1 MRRTLPPALPRIP
14 CPSRAWDLLLRDE
27 LFEELHGARITRLPE
42 PEHRLAPHLAIL
54 VVLRDVHELVDRLAV
69 TTALREHEDQ
79 LLLDLRVRHLVVQR
93 CERLRRGAAIL
104 TRPEQRLLTH
114 LRALLRIQ
122 RDVHDPLA
130 VAESALLR
138 EREDDL
144 LLERVLL
151 HAAIQP
157 LQVVRVLLR

>member
-54 VVLRDVHELVDRLAV
+54 VVLRDVHELVNRLAV
-69 TTALREHEDQ
+69 TTALREH
-79 LLLDLRVRHLVVQR
+79 
-93 CERLRRGAAIL
+93 
-104 TRPEQRLLTH
+104 
-114 LRALLRIQ
+114 
-122 RDVHDPLA
+122 
-130 VAESALLR
+130 
-138 EREDDL
+138 EDDL

-157 LQVVRVLLR
+157 LQVVRVLLRALLAQPEDRLLAQLFVLAL